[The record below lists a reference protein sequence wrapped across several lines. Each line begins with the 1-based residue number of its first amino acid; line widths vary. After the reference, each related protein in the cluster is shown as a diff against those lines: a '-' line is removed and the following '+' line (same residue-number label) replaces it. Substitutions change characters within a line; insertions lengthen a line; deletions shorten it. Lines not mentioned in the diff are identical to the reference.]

1 MRFLRNIQGFWA
13 FVSAL
18 TIFVVSRPII
28 QYFDPSA
35 GSTDNGVIHAL
46 IFGVCVFLLSIA
58 LSFFVVQTEFPTLD
72 DHMDSSRFVQD
83 WRAISS
89 QTRVIITICVIL
101 ALFFGAIV
109 SIRCGL

>member
-18 TIFVVSRPII
+18 TLFVVSRPII

-72 DHMDSSRFVQD
+72 EHMDSSRFLQD
-83 WRAISS
+83 WRSISS
-89 QTRVIITICVIL
+89 QTRVIITVCVII